1 MQIERKR
8 LARDVLEDEDGILLT
23 IANCVFI
30 YFVAGEVY
38 NYDNTNDESGYVPV
52 SDKNVIKL

>member
-1 MQIERKR
+1 M
-8 LARDVLEDEDGILLT
+8 
-23 IANCVFI
+23 FI

-52 SDKNVIKL
+52 SNKDINKL